1 MSDNQQFCLRWNNH
15 QSTLVQVIDSL
26 LSSGVLVDCTL
37 AAEGQYLHAHKV
49 VLCACSPYLETLL
62 SQHYE
67 KHPIVILKDVKFQE
81 LKSMMDYMYKGE
93 VNISQDQLGQFLK
106 AAESLQIKGLTDGG
120 GGENDAKDVGTSA
133 HNKRHDPPPIRK
145 SVPPNQSRSSVVLP
159 SHSAGLTIEPSK
171 RTIPSHLSESQPD
184 SPIRSREGS
193 SSPTPRKR
201 RRPRRPSQGDDD
213 GHQDNCDLPMQQ
225 QSILNTVP
233 IIPQLPAGSSSTI
246 TKAPPPDDEPD
257 QPAESDVRLA
267 ESGLLKEKIEPQS
280 ELLIEPK
287 TEYMEET
294 NNDDSVEDLTLDDD
308 DEYDNMDGA
317 GPSHGGDNSNQSY
330 GQWQMGERTHDDV
343 FMAAQEAVGGG
354 PRDSQVLP
362 LEHTASC
369 THCGKSLCLAE
380 ILQDCFSTF
389 YGELAKIDAKVD
401 AIASACMTDPCFGN
415 SANSGFNRFLKMNLP
430 VQTEDKL
437 QELNKNLESVTNRCQ
452 FKSVIERLGGRDIT
466 SSVSYIMKAVI
477 GNNLVTRIS
486 MTGRSNSSAGDLL
499 KFADTNV
506 ASTILEVVKKLYDI
520 NEDVIKKQMGSWIRT
535 RKDNIKR
542 NRIAS
547 AAANAALAASNKNS
561 NMP

>member
-354 PRDSQVLP
+354 PRDSQEISVSETETHVLYLDESVALGEAEFEEP
-362 LEHTASC
+362 EVDFPAIVRSKTKTVH
-369 THCGKSLCLAE
+369 SLP
-380 ILQDCFSTF
+380 
-389 YGELAKIDAKVD
+389 KIDMGVFIPGSGSGSIDLPPSNPSNFTFEHVD
-401 AIASACMTDPCFGN
+401 TIVARSIGLDGN
-415 SANSGFNRFLKMNLP
+415 KDYPRCSICG
-430 VQTEDKL
+430 DKSIGK
-437 QELNKNLESVTNRCQ
+437 QYGAYTCDGCKSFFRRSVRS
-452 FKSVIERLGGRDIT
+452 KSVYTCMFGGSCVIT
-466 SSVSYIMKAVI
+466 TLNRNHCRYCRMMKC
-477 GNNLVTRIS
+477 
-486 MTGRSNSSAGDLL
+486 
-499 KFADTNV
+499 
-506 ASTILEVVKKLYDI
+506 LEVGMRVEAVQEGMKK
-520 NEDVIKKQMGSWIRT
+520 ST
-535 RKDNIKR
+535 
-542 NRIAS
+542 
-547 AAANAALAASNKNS
+547 SN
-561 NMP
+561 

>member
-120 GGENDAKDVGTSA
+120 GGENDSKDVGSTS
-133 HNKRHDPPPIRK
+133 HKRHDPPPIRK
-145 SVPPNQSRSSVVLP
+145 SVPPNTSRSSVVLP
-159 SHSAGLTIEPSK
+159 SHGTGLTIEPSK
-171 RTIPSHLSESQPD
+171 RSLPSHLSESQPD

-233 IIPQLPAGSSSTI
+233 IIPTLPAGSSSTI

-308 DEYDNMDGA
+308 DEYDNMDAA

-330 GQWQMGERTHDDV
+330 GQWQMGDRTHDEV

-354 PRDSQVLP
+354 PRDSQ
-362 LEHTASC
+362 
-369 THCGKSLCLAE
+369 GKAPAAIYHS
-380 ILQDCFSTF
+380 
-389 YGELAKIDAKVD
+389 KNVD
-401 AIASACMTDPCFGN
+401 ECHN
-415 SANSGFNRFLKMNLP
+415 
-430 VQTEDKL
+430 
-437 QELNKNLESVTNRCQ
+437 
-452 FKSVIERLGGRDIT
+452 
-466 SSVSYIMKAVI
+466 
-477 GNNLVTRIS
+477 TRIS
-486 MTGRSNSSAGDLL
+486 ALIAPKYVSSG
-499 KFADTNV
+499 F
-506 ASTILEVVKKLYDI
+506 VV
-520 NEDVIKKQMGSWIRT
+520 S
-535 RKDNIKR
+535 
-542 NRIAS
+542 
-547 AAANAALAASNKNS
+547 
-561 NMP
+561 